1 MTNDLYSFD
10 KANELI
16 HKKHA
21 YMEVMYVGYVQP
33 LYDNIAWKLKPIFRL
48 FQTAFPVLAE
58 LLAKDSSYV

>member
-21 YMEVMYVGYVQP
+21 YMEVVQP